1 MHGLIIAVTETWLTI
16 DNAKDIDIPGYH
28 FEYWCRNDRV
38 GGGVGL
44 FIKDGLVFNVLPIT
58 FDGDN
63 VFECIFVEI
72 SVANSK
78 NIIVGSV
85 YRPPDTNPVLFNIK
99 LSETLQCL
107 KNVNKNFCCRRL

>member
-1 MHGLIIAVTETWLTI
+1 M
-16 DNAKDIDIPGYH
+16 
-28 FEYWCRNDRV
+28 
-38 GGGVGL
+38 
-44 FIKDGLVFNVLPIT
+44 FIKDGLVFNVLRIT
-58 FDGDN
+58 FDDDD

-85 YRPPDTNPVLFNIK
+85 YRPPYTNPVLFNIK

-107 KNVNKNFCCRRL
+107 KNVDKKCLLPEILITTY